1 MVRQKSRWLVVRF
14 DFEENVKARTNA
26 PGNTIDK
33 KLIYFALQEVIYETF
48 GIVQAGII
56 EDLQVRLYNPDTRL
70 AIIKTSR
77 DSADIVRS
85 AITLLN
91 QLNDEPI
98 VASVVS
104 IHGSARTL
112 KLSCIELLRNTFPP
126 SEKMHKLEEQIEQI
140 RVIE

>member
-56 EDLQVRLYNPDTRL
+56 EDLQGKTQVSLKRIIAILFFQSNKFIDIRKQSVCIIQILDLQSSKRQEIQQILLEPQSLY
-70 AIIKTSR
+70 
-77 DSADIVRS
+77 
-85 AITLLN
+85 
-91 QLNDEPI
+91 
-98 VASVVS
+98 
-104 IHGSARTL
+104 
-112 KLSCIELLRNTFPP
+112 
-126 SEKMHKLEEQIEQI
+126 
-140 RVIE
+140 

>member
-1 MVRQKSRWLVVRF
+1 MLSR
-14 DFEENVKARTNA
+14 
-26 PGNTIDK
+26 K
-33 KLIYFALQEVIYETF
+33 KLVLISST
-48 GIVQAGII
+48 
-56 EDLQVRLYNPDTRL
+56 VRLYNADTRL

-77 DSADIVRS
+77 DSADIVRA

-98 VASVVS
+98 VASVIS

-112 KLSCIELLRNTFPP
+112 KFSCIQLLRKTFPP
-126 SEKMHKLEEQIEQI
+126 SEQLHKLEEQIEQI